1 MLLIKK
7 NAWARFAQ
15 TVGSALR
22 CLHVVNSTHPSGSS
36 LHQVMCLLY
45 TITRIC
51 QHLVVLFFLEYY
63 IMCRKLYSIQELN
76 CLPQRAI
83 FLCSYVWN
91 QRKRPAA
98 ADLSYTH
105 QSLIYLFF
113 SQVDSCCVL
122 AMRAAALIACITANA
137 ATSFMCLDD
146 LLGCQIHTTNNNQTN
161 NPGCHTKHLF
171 YFASTL
177 ITVSLLYFLAGRKS
191 RYRNAIRKTTATAVP
206 KLNASPP
213 TNTLP
218 NW

>member
-1 MLLIKK
+1 MRADGRVAIYQLRCTQPLSVIASRCHLSPRRGKKDSRTLTQAQKEPRKRAALQILIKL
-7 NAWARFAQ
+7 N
-15 TVGSALR
+15 
-22 CLHVVNSTHPSGSS
+22 
-36 LHQVMCLLY
+36 
-45 TITRIC
+45 
-51 QHLVVLFFLEYY
+51 LFLTKIYS
-63 IMCRKLYSIQELN
+63 CRM
-76 CLPQRAI
+76 
-83 FLCSYVWN
+83 
-91 QRKRPAA
+91 
-98 ADLSYTH
+98 
-105 QSLIYLFF
+105 
-113 SQVDSCCVL
+113 L
-122 AMRAAALIACITANA
+122 AMLAASLTATGITTNA
-137 ATSFMCLDD
+137 ATGFMCLDD

>member
-1 MLLIKK
+1 MRADGRVAIY
-7 NAWARFAQ
+7 Q
-15 TVGSALR
+15 LR
-22 CLHVVNSTHPSGSS
+22 CPPFRLTSLGTFPYGAGKKAELKLTQAQKGAALTRGPSI
-36 LHQVMCLLY
+36 LIILK
-45 TITRIC
+45 
-51 QHLVVLFFLEYY
+51 LFLPKIYS
-63 IMCRKLYSIQELN
+63 CRM
-76 CLPQRAI
+76 
-83 FLCSYVWN
+83 
-91 QRKRPAA
+91 
-98 ADLSYTH
+98 
-105 QSLIYLFF
+105 
-113 SQVDSCCVL
+113 L
-122 AMRAAALIACITANA
+122 AMRAATLTATGITTNA
-137 ATSFMCLDD
+137 ATGFMCLDD